1 MDAIL
6 VLEDGKAFTGQ
17 AFGATGECAGECVF
31 NTSLTG
37 YQEVLTDPSYKGQIV
52 TMTCA
57 HIGNTGINDQDPES
71 ARPFVSGFI
80 MREACFSPSNWRSRE
95 DLAGYLARHNIM
107 ALTDL
112 DTRALTRHLRTR
124 GAMKGIMSTDTQGAE
139 RLRALAQASPST
151 SDVDLVAQVTCA
163 EPYTW
168 TEGTG
173 EQWRRGN
180 SLGCGYHIVVY
191 DCGVKRNMLRLLV
204 DLGCRVTVVP
214 ATMPASAALAERPD
228 GVLFSNGPGDPEC
241 VPYVVESARQLLG
254 KTPIFGICLGQQVL
268 GLALG
273 GRTYKLRFGHHGGN
287 QPVQDL
293 RSGQVAI
300 TSQNHNFVVDM
311 DSLPAGDVE
320 GTHINLNDRTL
331 EGLRHKRWPLF
342 SVQYHPEASP
352 GPHDAESLFR
362 QFIEMISEF
371 KRQ

>member
-1 MDAIL
+1 
-6 VLEDGKAFTGQ
+6 
-17 AFGATGECAGECVF
+17 
-31 NTSLTG
+31 
-37 YQEVLTDPSYKGQIV
+37 
-52 TMTCA
+52 
-57 HIGNTGINDQDPES
+57 
-71 ARPFVSGFI
+71 
-80 MREACFSPSNWRSRE
+80 
-95 DLAGYLARHNIM
+95 M

-124 GAMKGIMSTDTQGAE
+124 GAMKGAMSTNIQEVE
-139 RLRALAQASPST
+139 RVRALAQSTPST
-151 SDVDLVAQVTCA
+151 SDIDLVAQVTCD
-163 EPYTW
+163 EPYAW
-168 TEGTG
+168 TEGNDQ
-173 EQWRRGN
+173 QWRLHRG
-180 SLGCGYHIVVY
+180 SAQPAAGYHIVVY
-191 DCGVKRNMLRLLV
+191 DCGIKRNMLRLLV
-204 DLGCRVTVVP
+204 GLGCRVTVVP
-214 ATMPASAALAERPD
+214 ATALASEVLAERPD

-287 QPVQDL
+287 QPVQEL

-300 TSQNHNFVVDM
+300 TAQNHNFVVDM
-311 DSLPAGDVE
+311 DSLPPGEVE

-362 QFIEMISEF
+362 QFIAMISEF